1 MSSVKFSDS
10 VFAKSNTQL
19 ITALLM
25 SLLLSA
31 CGAGGGEGNESA
43 ADANVSN
50 ETPIENEVEEPTPVE
65 VAPVQISTHPQ
76 SVTEDSG
83 ETVSFTVSASGGG
96 TLDFQWRKNEQTIA
110 GATSNTLTIANISEA
125 DAALYDVVITNSAG
139 SQYSLAALL
148 TVNTPVVVI
157 EEPVVNPVVIVSQ
170 PQAVSVDESETA
182 SFSVE
187 VTGDGSISY
196 QWLKDGEVLNGANS
210 SSLTLASVALAD
222 AANYSVIVTNSE
234 GPVIS
239 SAASLTVNEVQ
250 VVASSIELTWDVP
263 QAREDGS
270 ELPLYEING
279 YVIAYGTSQNDLTSQ
294 VAIDGASSTSTT
306 LENLSSGTYFF
317 SIATIDSDGVQGAY
331 SSVIQQSI

>member
-19 ITALLM
+19 MTALLM

-31 CGAGGGEGNESA
+31 CGAGNESA
-43 ADANVSN
+43 ADTNVSN
-50 ETPIENEVEEPTPVE
+50 EIPVENEVEEPTPVE

-279 YVIAYGTSQNDLTSQ
+279 YVIAYGTSQNDLTNQ